1 MMLLGRLSNGQ
12 GQMPCL
18 IGIERYR
25 VIVIAQDDLTRFS
38 WPVAAAALVDAGTAL
53 SLSDPTGIETHR
65 FTPDLPDRF
74 RWVMTPALD
83 GAQERPSRWWRPQRR
98 PHLAGLAAKLTE
110 ESAAA

>member
-1 MMLLGRLSNGQ
+1 MMLLGRLSNGR

-18 IGIERYR
+18 IGIERHR

-38 WPVAAAALVDAGTAL
+38 WPVTAATLVEGGTAL
-53 SLSDPTGIETHR
+53 SLSDQNGTETHR

-74 RWVMTPALD
+74 RWVMTPAL
-83 GAQERPSRWWRPQRR
+83 GEAHGRRGRWWRLRRR
-98 PHLAGLAAKLTE
+98 PQLAGLASKLSE